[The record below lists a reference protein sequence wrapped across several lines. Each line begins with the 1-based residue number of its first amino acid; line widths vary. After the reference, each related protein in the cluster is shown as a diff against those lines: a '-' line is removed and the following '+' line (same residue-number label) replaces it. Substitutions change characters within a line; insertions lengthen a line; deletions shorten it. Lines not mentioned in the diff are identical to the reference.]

1 MLISSNPK
9 RNGARDTVRSAV
21 FALSL
26 CTIILG
32 GHEDWKGIFCR
43 CRQPALAITV
53 LPDRQSGTIGA
64 AGAAGAAGATGGA
77 MTLALS
83 AFLGTSPAANSGGNN
98 EFFARFPSY
107 TVSGYASSRKLVGN

>member
-1 MLISSNPK
+1 
-9 RNGARDTVRSAV
+9 
-21 FALSL
+21 L

-64 AGAAGAAGATGGA
+64 AGATGGA

-98 EFFARFPSY
+98 EFFARFPSF